1 MHETARHRLTTPWDL
16 SKIHWKSEVLSNIF
30 FGIPMAIVLV
40 ISWDVGLAAIIKILL
55 LYVGMYGLLYFP
67 LFGIFPRLT
76 FKRITT
82 LYKKINDGEQLTQQ
96 EATTLLTRLL
106 NYPVVTGIKIFFI
119 VFSAFFL
126 AGLLI
131 WLHIIPEL
139 GATIPLTGVVALI
152 LGIIVAVT
160 ESLLNTI
167 FMIDRLD
174 DDTEYILSKYPELL
188 NDDIPTTPIP
198 LGRKIFF
205 FALVTGL
212 TGQATIFLFFLSN
225 TALDASGKF
234 WEYLLYTMIL
244 IGLNAV
250 YIVVLAP
257 SAARILTDP
266 LRKTITWAQ
275 QIMNGEID
283 SKLYIATDDEV
294 GDFARYSNKMVESLK
309 HTQQQLQDSMQEL
322 NKDQA
327 LLKIEKNKLDAV
339 ITGVVDGVVALDSQK
354 NIIVFNAAME
364 RITGWREN
372 EVLEKPVDA
381 ILQLTDSD
389 DNRYFSDT
397 YLLPIPSPAEEA
409 PDTIEKQLLTLTT
422 KGQNQ
427 RIVNLLASIIH
438 NENEPETTYII
449 TLHDMTK
456 EHQVET
462 MKLDIVS
469 MAAHELRTPL
479 TAING
484 YMSVILNEFSERLG
498 EEENKFLQRVQISAQ
513 QLASLVDNLL
523 NVTRLEQGRLTLQ
536 LQTID
541 WLELIRTIVD
551 EFRFQAG
558 EKQITVHFEEP
569 QEQFPEI
576 QVDKLRMSEVLM
588 NLISNAIKYTDFG
601 GHVYVS
607 VEHDEDSITTHVR
620 DTGVGIPPKNVQQ
633 LFTKFYRVDNRLSTQ
648 NKGTGLG
655 LFITRTVVELHN
667 GTIWVDSEVDKGST
681 FSFSIPLTQPQ
692 DTVDASFQAG

>member
-1 MHETARHRLTTPWDL
+1 MSEAAPHKLVTAWEL
-16 SKIHWKSEVLSNIF
+16 SKIHWKSEALSNLF
-30 FGIPMAIVLV
+30 FGLPMAIVLIV
-40 ISWDVGLAAIIKILL
+40 SWHVSIPAIIKIFM
-55 LYVGMYGLLYFP
+55 LYIGLYGLIYVP
-67 LFGIFPRLT
+67 LFGIFP
-76 FKRITT
+76 KITLKPIT
-82 LYKKINDGEQLTQQ
+82 QLRNKVDSGAQLTQQ
-96 EATTLLTRLL
+96 EANSLLTLLL

-119 VFSAFFL
+119 VFSAFL
-126 AGLLI
+126 MAGMLI
-131 WLHIIPEL
+131 WLRIIPEL
-139 GATIPLTGVVALI
+139 GNAVALTGVVALI
-152 LGIIVAVT
+152 LGIIVAIT

-167 FMIDRLD
+167 FMTDRLSK
-174 DDTEYILSKYPELL
+174 DTEYLLKEYPSLL
-188 NDDIPTTPIP
+188 EEDTQNFPLP
-198 LGRKIFF
+198 LGKKIFF
-205 FALVTGL
+205 FALATGL

-225 TALDASGKF
+225 TVLYEPMRF
-234 WEYLLYTMIL
+234 WEHLLYTLIL

-250 YIVVLAP
+250 YIIILAP
-257 SAARILTDP
+257 SASRILTDP
-266 LRKTITWAQ
+266 LRNTITWSKQ
-275 QIMNGEID
+275 VINGELD
-283 SKLYIATDDEV
+283 SKLHVATNDEI
-294 GDFARYSNKMVESLK
+294 GDFAKYSNKMVESLK
-309 HTQQQLQDSMQEL
+309 QTQQQLQTSMQTL
-322 NKDQA
+322 NKDQS
-327 LLKIEKNKLDAV
+327 LLQIEKNKLDAV
-339 ITGVVDGVVALDSQK
+339 ISGVVDGVVALDAQK
-354 NIIVFNAAME
+354 NVIVFNSAME
-364 RITGWREN
+364 RITGWRKD
-372 EVLEKPVDA
+372 EVIGKPVDA
-381 ILQLTDSD
+381 ILQLTDTD
-389 DNRYFSDT
+389 GNRYFSET
-397 YLLPIPSPAEEA
+397 YLLPIPSPTEET

-427 RIVNLLASIIH
+427 RTVNLLASIIH
-438 NENEPETTYII
+438 NENEPEATYII

-484 YMSVILNEFSERLG
+484 YMSVILTEFSERLG

-541 WLELIRTIVD
+541 WLELIRTMVD

-569 QEQFPEI
+569 AEQFPQI
-576 QVDKLRMSEVLM
+576 QVDKLRMTEVLM

-601 GHVYVS
+601 GNVYVS
-607 VEHDEDSITTHVR
+607 VELADDSVTTHVR
-620 DTGVGIPPKNVQQ
+620 DTGVGIPPKNVKQ

-655 LFITRTVVELHN
+655 LFITRTVIELHN

-692 DTVDASFQAG
+692 DTVDASFQA